1 MKLNSTLIIVFF
13 SLLSFNLFGQ
23 GLTYGFKAGL
33 NFSTIQGPLEEID
46 GGQETSKFN
55 TGFHIGAAIN
65 YKFVELQ
72 GIRFEIMFSQKGQ
85 KYQYDGPSFQRYIA
99 NDGSN
104 VYATGNRRSI
114 INISNSY
121 LDFPVMWFGRV
132 RPWLEVSAG
141 FNVGFK
147 LGSTGSGELIFL
159 GNSTG
164 NNNEIDNTFKL
175 SYDYNDDTL
184 FDINT
189 LSEVD
194 NFVSMLDNKT
204 VTLPTELDAY
214 YEYDEVRGKYYNG
227 FDAGVNAGIS
237 FFLNQGLF
245 VGVRLNYGLIDVT
258 NNDVDYSRTSL
269 DANNNLIFRDDKDR
283 NLSVQTSIGFSF

>member
-1 MKLNSTLIIVFF
+1 MKLNFTLIIVFLGLF
-13 SLLSFNLFGQ
+13 SIHLSAQ

-33 NFSTIQGPLEEID
+33 NFSTIQGPLEEVE
-46 GGQETSKFN
+46 GGQETAKFN

-72 GIRFEIMFSQKGQ
+72 GIRFELMFSQKGQ

-99 NDGSN
+99 NDGTN
-104 VYATGNRRSI
+104 VYATGNRKSI

-121 LDFPVMWFGRV
+121 LDFPIMWFGRV

-141 FNVGFK
+141 VNVGFK
-147 LGSTGSGELIFL
+147 LGSTGSGEMIFA
-159 GNSTG
+159 GNSIG

-175 SYDYNDDTL
+175 SYDYNDDAL
-184 FDINT
+184 FDVTT

-194 NFVSMLDNKT
+194 NFVLMLDNKT

-214 YEYDEVRGKYYNG
+214 YAYDEIRGKLYNG
-227 FDAGVNAGIS
+227 FDAGVNAGVS

-245 VGVRLNYGLIDVT
+245 VGARLNYGLIDVT
-258 NNDVDYSRTSL
+258 NNEVDYSRAAL
-269 DANNNLIFRDDKDR
+269 NDDNELIFRDDNDH
-283 NLSVQTSIGFSF
+283 NLSIQTSIGFSF

>member
-1 MKLNSTLIIVFF
+1 MI
-13 SLLSFNLFGQ
+13 SFNLFGQ

-33 NFSTIQGPLEEID
+33 NFSTIQGPLEEVE
-46 GGQETSKFN
+46 GGKETSKFN

-99 NDGSN
+99 NDASA
-104 VYATGNRRSI
+104 VYATGNRKSI

-121 LDFPVMWFGRV
+121 LDFPIMWFGRV

-141 FNVGFK
+141 VNVGFK
-147 LGSTGSGELIFL
+147 LGSTGSGEMIFM
-159 GNSTG
+159 GNSNG
-164 NNNEIDNTFKL
+164 NNNPIDNTFKL
-175 SYDYNDDTL
+175 SYNYNDDQL
-184 FDINT
+184 FDVNS

-194 NFVSMLDNKT
+194 NFVSTLDNKT
-204 VTLPTELDAY
+204 VTLPTDLDAY
-214 YEYDEVRGKYYNG
+214 YFYDDVRGKYYNG
-227 FDAGVNAGIS
+227 FDAGVNAGVS

-245 VGVRLNYGLIDVT
+245 IGARLNYGLIDVT
-258 NNDVDYSRTSL
+258 NNEVDFSRASL
-269 DANNNLIFRDDKDR
+269 GTDNQLIYRDDNDH
-283 NLSVQTSIGFSF
+283 NLSIQTSIGFSF